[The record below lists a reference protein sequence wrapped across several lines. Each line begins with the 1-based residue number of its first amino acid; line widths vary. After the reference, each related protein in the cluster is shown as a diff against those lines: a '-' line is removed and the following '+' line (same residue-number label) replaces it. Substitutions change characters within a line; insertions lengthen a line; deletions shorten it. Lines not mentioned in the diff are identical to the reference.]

1 MLELKARKGFL
12 PSAFRFWLWVLTLLL
27 SPVVSYAAAYYEGK
41 TLTIVVGYKT
51 GGGYDR
57 TARLLAKYLPKYIPG
72 NPTVVVQNMEG
83 SNSVIAANHIYS
95 AAKPDGFSIGA
106 FNRNLPI
113 AQLIRAEG
121 IRFDLTKYSWIG
133 SAASETTVLTV
144 RSDLPFKNFEDVRN
158 SKQPIT
164 VGSTGPGA
172 NNHDFPLL
180 LEAFAGVNFKIVP
193 GYSSSADVTH
203 AIERKELDAWAGS
216 YSTVKPYIDRGIIRA
231 VIRSRGPEPD
241 VAKLPLDEDI
251 ATSPKGKAIM
261 AIRSA
266 PERIG
271 RPFVAPPGT
280 PAEPMKILREAFAK
294 VAGDKELLDE
304 AKKAKMVIDYVSA
317 EECLKV
323 VREVL
328 SQSAGIT
335 QDLTKYVKF
344 GE

>member
-1 MLELKARKGFL
+1 MIELRVRTGFL
-12 PSAFRFWLWVLTLLL
+12 FSAWWYFLLVLALLL
-27 SPVVSYAAAYYEGK
+27 SPVVSHAASYYESK
-41 TLTIVVGYKT
+41 TVTIVVGYKS

-57 TARLLAKYLPKYIPG
+57 TARLLAKHLPKYIPG
-72 NPTVVVQNMEG
+72 SPTVVVQNMDG
-83 SNSVIAANHIYS
+83 SNSMIAANHIYS
-95 AAKPDGFSIGA
+95 AAKPDGLTIGA

-113 AQLIRAEG
+113 AQLIRVEG
-121 IRFDLTKYSWIG
+121 IRFDMTKYSWIG

-144 RSDLPFKNFEDVRN
+144 RSDLPFKTFEDVRK
-158 SKQPIT
+158 SKQQVT

-180 LEAFAGVNFKIVP
+180 LEEFAGVNFKIVP

-203 AIERKELDAWAGS
+203 AIERKEIDAWAGS
-216 YSTVKPYIDRGIIRA
+216 YSTVKPYIDRGLIRA
-231 VIRSRGPEPD
+231 VVRSRGPEPD
-241 VAKLPLDEDI
+241 VVKLPLDEDL
-251 ATSPKGKAIM
+251 ATSAKGKAIM

-280 PAEPMKILREAFAK
+280 PAETMKILREAFAK
-294 VAGDKELLDE
+294 VARDKELLDE
-304 AKKAKMVIDYVSA
+304 AQKAKMVIDYVSA
-317 EECLKV
+317 EECLKI

-328 SQSAGIT
+328 NQPAGIT
-335 QDLTKYVKF
+335 QDLTKYIKF